1 VCVNVGCVV
10 GCVVGRVV
18 GHVVVVVDV
27 GDVARR
33 EQSSCS
39 EKTQKT
45 RVRLQFEFIWF
56 TFETFRADTMGL
68 EGKERDMNIIQLKR
82 RLWLAE
88 EPCV

>member
-1 VCVNVGCVV
+1 VNVGCVGCVV
-10 GCVVGRVV
+10 GRVVGRVV

-27 GDVARR
+27 GASVDVARR

-45 RVRLQFEFIWF
+45 RVRLCGLVVFADDIVRLEFIWF

-68 EGKERDMNIIQLKR
+68 EG
-82 RLWLAE
+82 
-88 EPCV
+88 